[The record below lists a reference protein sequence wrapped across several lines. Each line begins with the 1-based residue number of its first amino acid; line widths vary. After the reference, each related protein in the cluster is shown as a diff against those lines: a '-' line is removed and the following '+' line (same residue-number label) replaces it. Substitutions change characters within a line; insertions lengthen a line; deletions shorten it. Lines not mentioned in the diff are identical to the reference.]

1 MGGARFLGLGLATAA
16 VLLVAGPPASRA
28 AEPPNPNDPCIS
40 GTRNVCGTTGV
51 GFYKTYRYGTR
62 WFGDFRN
69 VVPGQ
74 FHMYCIDLRFWYPGP
89 DYDYRPVSA
98 AGLRNRDNEPIP
110 VVNLQKMAYVLWTYG
125 RTTSDDAA
133 AAVMLYV
140 HSLMGDARP
149 GEIDP
154 TAIGPAVTVVYTRI
168 AREAALYH
176 GPYRVDVA
184 LPAQIGAGKKA
195 TATIRV

>member
-1 MGGARFLGLGLATAA
+1 MGGARLLGLGLATAA
-16 VLLVAGPPASRA
+16 VLLVAGPPTSRA

-62 WFGDFRN
+62 WFGDFRS

-89 DYDYRPVSA
+89 DYDYREVPAS
-98 AGLRNRDNEPIP
+98 GLRNRDNAPVP

-133 AAVMLYV
+133 
-140 HSLMGDARP
+140 
-149 GEIDP
+149 
-154 TAIGPAVTVVYTRI
+154 TRTS
-168 AREAALYH
+168 
-176 GPYRVDVA
+176 
-184 LPAQIGAGKKA
+184 Q
-195 TATIRV
+195 